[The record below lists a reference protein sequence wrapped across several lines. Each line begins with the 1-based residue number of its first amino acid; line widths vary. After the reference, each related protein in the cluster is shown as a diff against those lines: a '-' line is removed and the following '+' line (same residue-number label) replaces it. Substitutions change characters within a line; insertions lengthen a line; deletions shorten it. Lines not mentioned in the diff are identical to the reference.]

1 MKVRLKGESLTEP
14 RVSGSS
20 RFGRVMVSSSSRTDS
35 VSEIG
40 WGCGANGD
48 PRTAVA
54 GETCGLVLVEL
65 RESTDL
71 ALGLTFH

>member
-1 MKVRLKGESLTEP
+1 MKVRLKGGITDGTTSFRLF
-14 RVSGSS
+14 
-20 RFGRVMVSSSSRTDS
+20 RFGRMMISSSNRTDS

-54 GETCGLVLVEL
+54 GTVCGLVLVEL

-71 ALGLTFH
+71 ALGPNFH